1 MIWFNGKFEMAKAE
15 MGIPDDFSGVVR
27 LFPLPNVVLFPG
39 VVQALHVFEPR
50 YKRMVE
56 EAIAGDQLVTMA
68 LIKPEQ
74 LVTAGD
80 RPALFDTVCVG
91 KIMTHAELEDGRYNL
106 LLAGVKRARIL
117 EEVNF
122 ELEFRKARVELISDT
137 QDNESVDQLQR
148 LRQEVVDQFLRML
161 PSQSHL
167 DRESLDSLLQSDV
180 ATGQLVDLIC
190 YSCGAAPLQLQQAL
204 EISSVIE
211 RAEFILKIMR
221 RIEKQARNAEPPSDF
236 PPKFSLN

>member
-1 MIWFNGKFEMAKAE
+1 MAKAE
-15 MGIPDDFSGVVR
+15 MGVPDSFSGVVR

-50 YKRMVE
+50 YKLMVE
-56 EAIAGDQLVTMA
+56 EAIASDQLITIAM
-68 LIKPEQ
+68 IKPEQ

-122 ELEFRKARVELISDT
+122 ELEFRKARVELIADT
-137 QDNESVDQLQR
+137 QDDEIDDRLQR
-148 LRQEVVDQFLRML
+148 LRQDVVDQFLKML

-167 DRESLDSLLQSDV
+167 DRESLDSLLESDV
-180 ATGQLVDLIC
+180 GTGQLVDLIC
-190 YSCGAAPLQLQQAL
+190 YSCGADPLLLQQAL

-221 RIEKQARNAEPPSDF
+221 RIQRQAHDNEKPGDF
-236 PPKFSLN
+236 PPNFSLN

>member
-1 MIWFNGKFEMAKAE
+1 MGKDKLDL
-15 MGIPDDFSGVVR
+15 PDGFSGIVR

-39 VVQALHVFEPR
+39 VVQALHIFEPR
-50 YKRMVE
+50 YKQMVQ
-56 EAIAGDQLVTMA
+56 EAIAGDQLITMA
-68 LIKPEQ
+68 MIKPEQ
-74 LVTAGD
+74 LSTAGD
-80 RPALFDTVCVG
+80 RPALFDTVCIG

-122 ELEFRKARVELISDT
+122 ELEFRKARVELLVDDDSS
-137 QDNESVDQLQR
+137 ESEGPLLE
-148 LRQEVVDQFLRML
+148 LREQVVEQFLQML

-167 DRESLDSLLQSDV
+167 DRESLDSLLESDV
-180 ATGQLVDLIC
+180 GTGQLVDLIC
-190 YSCGAAPLQLQQAL
+190 YSCGAQPLELQQAL
-204 EISSVIE
+204 EIDSVVE

-221 RIEKQARNAEPPSDF
+221 RMTKQPAASGPPSDF